1 MLHIAY
7 PEPSF
12 QIKESN
18 GQHLIFDTLRK
29 KWLVLTPEEW
39 VRQNLVQYFIQVKG
53 YPSTL
58 IALDKIIKLGELKK
72 RFDILI
78 YDAHHKPW
86 LMVECKGM
94 DIPLSEEVLQQVLR
108 YNIALPVEYMII
120 TNGSHCA
127 GFHRHNGQLQ
137 PISDLPV
144 YAARDE

>member
-58 IALDKIIKLGELKK
+58 IALEKIIRLGELKK

-86 LMVECKGM
+86 MMVECKAPTVKL
-94 DIPLSEEVLQQVLR
+94 DESVLHQLLR
-108 YNIALPVEYMII
+108 YHISVPAGYLII
-120 TNGSHCA
+120 SNGDQTYGWEKRDRSLMLIERMPDW
-127 GFHRHNGQLQ
+127 GNG
-137 PISDLPV
+137 
-144 YAARDE
+144 